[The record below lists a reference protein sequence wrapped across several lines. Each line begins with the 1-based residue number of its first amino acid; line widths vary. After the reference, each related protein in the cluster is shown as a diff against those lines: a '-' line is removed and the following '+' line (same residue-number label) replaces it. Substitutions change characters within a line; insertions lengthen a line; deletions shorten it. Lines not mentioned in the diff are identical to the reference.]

1 MSDYSTPARNARD
14 STSGR
19 ATCGPGD
26 PSPRPTRGLITLFPG
41 DYVSRQRLFRILLLL
56 HRLLIPRNPALR
68 APHVLLALVPRE
80 ARRPCAPRD
89 RSAGVFSAAE
99 PLHGNFA
106 HASGATDEGKS
117 VTPRTHSLRC
127 RRSSPICRADE
138 GVRIVTAVPRCI
150 SRRWTAATIYKRHRC
165 RRRCA
170 LPRMARMTG
179 RSCSR
184 SVVAGSTRPCTTSG
198 SWCSWTAGTA
208 ASPHHHDRVST
219 LTQPVSVVYLAL
231 PHLPRRR
238 NQARH
243 LPPLLLSAA
252 RTTADVFTTVSHIT
266 AYEAEH
272 LLKREPDGA
281 ISNGPNVVKFQAQ

>member
-1 MSDYSTPARNARD
+1 MPFSDELAVSAHLAVPQCSSPSYCIPGPTLTLLQPGTSAFVFQAEYSCRWLVEGAMSDYSTPARNARD

-80 ARRPCAPRD
+80 ARRP
-89 RSAGVFSAAE
+89 
-99 PLHGNFA
+99 
-106 HASGATDEGKS
+106 
-117 VTPRTHSLRC
+117 
-127 RRSSPICRADE
+127 
-138 GVRIVTAVPRCI
+138 
-150 SRRWTAATIYKRHRC
+150 SR
-165 RRRCA
+165 
-170 LPRMARMTG
+170 
-179 RSCSR
+179 
-184 SVVAGSTRPCTTSG
+184 
-198 SWCSWTAGTA
+198 
-208 ASPHHHDRVST
+208 
-219 LTQPVSVVYLAL
+219 L

-281 ISNGPNVVKFQAQ
+281 ISNGLNVVKFQAQ